1 MALRRLPS
9 PGAKDRWRGARW
21 GQQCH
26 QARPKHLKKVLADPN
41 FRTQQAEKVAILR
54 ARAQETRRVVDLPE
68 YADCWDVYPFNAGY
82 FMCLR
87 IKGVDA
93 EAVRVKLLEEHGVGT
108 ISLGTTDLRVAFSCV
123 EQGDLADLFD
133 RVAQVVRQLQ

>member
-1 MALRRLPS
+1 MYQALEQKTAGAVRGGVS
-9 PGAKDRWRGARW
+9 NITKPG
-21 GQQCH
+21 QTM
-26 QARPKHLKKVLADPN
+26 LKKVLADPN
-41 FRTQQAEKVAILR
+41 FRSQQAAKITILR
-54 ARAQETRRVVDLPE
+54 DRAVETKRVVELPE

-93 EAVRVKLLEEHGVGT
+93 EQVRITLLEDHGVGA
-108 ISLGTTDLRVAFSCV
+108 ISLGKTDLRVAFSCV
-123 EQGDLADLFD
+123 EQSDLADLFD